1 MNQFL
6 YDAIAFVLRDTPLA
20 MLILALVL
28 GTLRWALF
36 GKKRRNISM
45 PEAFLRPLFVLA
57 VGVSGFWGAY
67 WHGLHPAETAAFIG
81 WKPSPF
87 QWEVAMANLAMGVC
101 GLLCWRASRS
111 FRLATAVMV
120 VCFLWGAAVGHVRQ
134 MIEAGNFAPGN
145 AGAIFYTDLLIPL
158 LCLAFLAFQRK
169 PGNSLLIQRDK
180 LS

>member
-1 MNQFL
+1 M
-6 YDAIAFVLRDTPLA
+6 A
-20 MLILALVL
+20 MLILAMLI
-28 GTLRWALF
+28 GILRCAFF
-36 GKKRRNISM
+36 GKKRHGISM

-57 VGVSGFWGAY
+57 VGVSGLWGAY

-101 GLLCWRASRS
+101 GLLSWRASRS
-111 FRLATAVMV
+111 FRLATAVMSA
-120 VCFLWGAAVGHVRQ
+120 CFLWGAAVGHVRQ

-145 AGAIFYTDLLIPL
+145 AGTIFYTDLLIPL
-158 LCLAFLAFQRK
+158 LCLVFLGLQGKTDHSF
-169 PGNSLLIQRDK
+169 LTQRDK